1 MSKVNWMF
9 FVSFALMSVMHGL
22 SAGQRDS
29 ARAELSQL
37 QALYNG
43 VLIGRGCE
51 LPK

>member
-1 MSKVNWMF
+1 MSKLNWLF
-9 FVSFALMSVMHGL
+9 FAAFASAAIMSSV
-22 SAGQRDS
+22 SAGQRD
-29 ARAELSQL
+29 AVLAELGQL

>member
-1 MSKVNWMF
+1 MSTMN
-9 FVSFALMSVMHGL
+9 AI

-29 ARAELSQL
+29 ARADLGQL